1 MAARLRGV
9 GLWPRALRFLGAGV
23 TAACLCASAAE
34 GGVLDTI
41 QRSAVRTEVRAV
53 PARSGD
59 APRLETADPSVMPQ
73 GTLQRGVLYQT
84 ELPRAQ
90 EQLIQAEFSR
100 RLATATAAP
109 PVLLPGVL
117 RQEAQDGAE
126 LVLKPLVLVGQ
137 ALSRAADGRFIGT
150 ILVGVKEVS
159 DAAGGARELTAP
171 VQFDVLET
179 RLANPARVLVKSTAP
194 HFESIEVT
202 STSARPLRLRVA
214 SRFAPEGVEVVV
226 PVEALSLQPSTDEID
241 GFGLEAAD
249 LNISVV
255 GLPDPAGRRVLLKV
269 SGDSGYL
276 EASRLALDRDGEATT
291 RVRSSGLGPVKITAS
306 VAGLTATTEVRSRFP
321 GLTLLAAAL
330 GALVG
335 GLIRLLS
342 EGRQLDR
349 KRALAA
355 LAVSLLTGVLVFA
368 LYAVGVN
375 VTPLNPTVN
384 VGAVLVF
391 AVSGIGAYLGTRL
404 LKFGTAGT

>member
-1 MAARLRGV
+1 MPAKSRGA
-9 GLWPRALRFLGAGV
+9 GFWPRAFRFLAAGV
-23 TAACLCASAAE
+23 TAAGLASAASA
-34 GGVLDTI
+34 GVLGDV
-41 QRSAVRTEVRAV
+41 QRNAMRAQVVAVEAK
-53 PARSGD
+53 AGD
-59 APRLETADPSVMPQ
+59 RPPPPQAAAPSVRPQ
-73 GTLQRGVLYQT
+73 GTLERGVLYQT
-84 ELPRAQ
+84 ALPQAQ
-90 EQLIQAEFSR
+90 EQLIQTELTKRYTNVAS
-100 RLATATAAP
+100 P
-109 PVLLPGVL
+109 PVLLPGLL
-117 RQEAQDGAE
+117 RQEAEDGAE
-126 LVLKPLVLVGQ
+126 LVLKPLVLIGQ
-137 ALSRAADGRFIGT
+137 SLSRAADGRFIGT

-159 DAAGGARELTAP
+159 DGRSGNRALTAP

-179 RLANPARVLVKSTAP
+179 RFANPARVLVTSTAP

-202 STSARPLRLRVA
+202 SASARSVTLRVA

-226 PVEALSLQPSTDEID
+226 PVEALSLEPSTDQID

-255 GLPDPAGRRVLLKV
+255 GLPNPEGRRVLLKV

-276 EASRLALDRDGEATT
+276 ESSRLTLDKNGEAAT
-291 RVRSSGLGPVKITAS
+291 RVRSAGLGPVKISAS
-306 VAGLTATTEVRSRFP
+306 VGGLVTTAEVRSRFP
-321 GLTLLAAAL
+321 ALTLMAAAF

-335 GLIRLLS
+335 GLIQLLS
-342 EGRQLDR
+342 EGKQLDR

-375 VTPLNPTVN
+375 VTPLNPTVS

-404 LKFGTAGT
+404 LKFGTPGS

>member
-1 MAARLRGV
+1 MPAKSRGA
-9 GLWPRALRFLGAGV
+9 GFWPRAFRFLAAGV
-23 TAACLCASAAE
+23 TAACLASGASA
-34 GGVLDTI
+34 GVLGDV
-41 QRSAVRTEVRAV
+41 QRNAMRAQVVAVEARA
-53 PARSGD
+53 GD
-59 APRLETADPSVMPQ
+59 PRPPQAAAPSVRPQ
-73 GTLQRGVLYQT
+73 GTLERGVLYQT
-84 ELPRAQ
+84 ALPQAQ
-90 EQLIQAEFSR
+90 EQLIQTELTR
-100 RLATATAAP
+100 RYANVAAP
-109 PVLLPGVL
+109 PVLLPGLL
-117 RQEAQDGAE
+117 RQEAADGAE

-159 DAAGGARELTAP
+159 DGPSGARALTAP

-179 RLANPARVLVKSTAP
+179 RHANPARVLVRSTAP

-202 STSARPLRLRVA
+202 SGSARAVTLRIA

-226 PVEALSLQPSTDEID
+226 PIEALSLEPSTDEID

-255 GLPDPAGRRVLLKV
+255 GLPNPEGKRVLLKV

-276 EASRLALDRDGEATT
+276 ETSRLALDKNGEATT
-291 RVRSSGLGPVKITAS
+291 RVRSAGLGPVTISAS
-306 VAGLTATTEVRSRFP
+306 VGGLTTTAAVTSRFP
-321 GLTLLAAAL
+321 ALTLIAAAF
-330 GALVG
+330 GGLVG
-335 GLIRLLS
+335 GLIQLLS
-342 EGRQLDR
+342 EGKQLDR

-355 LAVSLLTGVLVFA
+355 LAVSQLTGLLVFA

-375 VTPLNPTVN
+375 VTPLNPTVS

-404 LKFGTAGT
+404 LKFGTAGG